1 MGRSA
6 RGWMTLAIDE
16 SDPGDDLPDI
26 VVGLENFAERRHR
39 SDDVLGTLAHEA
51 LLFECISRT
60 KRARAER
67 DDAEQGVVSVAVDSA
82 SMGSCKQ
89 T

>member
-39 SDDVLGTLAHEA
+39 SDDVLGTVPSENLIRWIRRRKENRIMIETDGD
-51 LLFECISRT
+51 LLQTS
-60 KRARAER
+60 ARIYVGLLSFA
-67 DDAEQGVVSVAVDSA
+67 
-82 SMGSCKQ
+82 
-89 T
+89 